1 MKIVFIGA
9 VMFSSCA
16 LRELIAM
23 GADVVGVCTLR
34 NSSFN
39 ADHEDLSPIAQ
50 DSGIPVYLGT
60 DLNTQESIDWI
71 RSKAPDVIFCF
82 GWSRLIREP
91 LLSLSPLGV
100 IGFHPAA
107 LPANRGRHPIIWALV
122 LGLDQ
127 TASTFFRMDHDADS
141 GDIISQ
147 EMLDIHSSDNAYTL
161 YERISQLALSQ
172 LRDFVPRLSNGSC
185 RPIPQDFSLANN
197 WRKRGP
203 ADGRIDWR
211 MAASSIHNLVRALT
225 RPYVGAHFVYEQNS
239 IKVWH
244 TEIEFNAPCN
254 LEPGKVL
261 EVSDEFLLIKAGI
274 DAIRLIDYA
283 PMIKVT
289 QGSYL

>member
-1 MKIVFIGA
+1 MKIIFIGA
-9 VMFSSCA
+9 VMFSACA

-23 GADVVGVCTLR
+23 GSDVVGVCTLR

-39 ADHEDLSPIAQ
+39 ADHEDLTPIAQ
-50 DSGIPVYLGT
+50 DFEIPVYLGT
-60 DLNTQESIDWI
+60 DLNTPESIDWI
-71 RSKAPDVIFCF
+71 RSKSPDVIFCF

-91 LLSLSPLGV
+91 LLSLPPLGV

-127 TASTFFRMDHDADS
+127 TASTFFRMDHGADS

-147 EMLDIHSSDNAYTL
+147 EMLDIHPSDDAYTL
-161 YERISQLALSQ
+161 YQKITRLALAQ
-172 LRDFVPRLSNGSC
+172 LQDFVPRLSKGNC
-185 RPIPQDFSLANN
+185 RPIPQDLSLANN

-203 ADGRIDWR
+203 ADGCIDWR

-225 RPYVGAHFVYEQNS
+225 RPYVGAHFVYEQHF
-239 IKVWH
+239 IKVWR
-244 TEIEFNAPCN
+244 TQIEFNAPCN

-261 EVSDEFLLIKAGI
+261 EVGDDFLVIKAGI
-274 DAIRLIDYA
+274 DAIKLIDYT
-283 PMIKVT
+283 PMIKIS